1 MGAVLLVGAEL
12 PGAPGRDVGRDEGAL
27 VLAWGGGPG
36 GFGGYWHP
44 GTNFDSRRLSNELKI
59 DWI

>member
-1 MGAVLLVGAEL
+1 MGVVLLVGAEL
-12 PGAPGRDVGRDEGAL
+12 PGAPGRDVRRDEGAL